1 MSALSLRLA
10 AAPDFD
16 LDMSGLTPDALKA
29 QRLGDIKRL
38 RLRQGTRSVP
48 LGDLF
53 EVDGAAGS
61 DELEIHGATPRL
73 QRVGAGMGAGVLRV
87 QGHCGHW
94 LGADLRGGT
103 LQLKGN
109 AGDGVAAGMRGGLID
124 VSGSIGD
131 FAGSAVPGAVSGMKG
146 GTLLVGKHAG
156 ARVGDRMRRGLIVI
170 GGDAGPYCGSQMIAG
185 SIVVL
190 GETGS
195 GIGSGMRRGTIALLN
210 APADLG
216 SNFVANGR
224 YELAFTQL
232 LVRHVAGLK
241 STWRARLARV
251 GAVERWV
258 GDAGAAGLGEILVM
272 G

>member
-16 LDMSGLTPDALKA
+16 IDMSGITPDAL
-29 QRLGDIKRL
+29 QPLRLTDIRRL
-38 RLRQGTRSVP
+38 RLRQGTRTVP

-53 EVDGAAGS
+53 EIDGAAGG
-61 DELEIHGATPRL
+61 DELEILDATPRL
-73 QRVGAGMGAGVLRV
+73 QRVGSGMAAGLLRV
-87 QGHCGHW
+87 QGRSGHW
-94 LGADLRGGT
+94 LGADMRGGT
-103 LQLKGN
+103 LLVKGD
-109 AGDGVAAGMRGGLID
+109 AGDGVAASMRGGLID
-124 VSGSIGD
+124 VGGSIGD

-146 GTLLVGKHAG
+146 GTLLVGRHAG

-170 GGDAGPYCGSQMIAG
+170 GGNAGRYCGSQMIAG

-190 GETGS
+190 GEVSG
-195 GIGSGMRRGTIALLN
+195 GIGSGMRRGTIALL
-210 APADLG
+210 APPADLG
-216 SNFVANGR
+216 SNFVSTGR

-241 STWRARLARV
+241 SAWRKRLAQV

-258 GDAGAAGLGEILVM
+258 GDAGAAGLGEILVL

>member
-16 LDMSGLTPDALKA
+16 IDMSGITPDAL
-29 QRLGDIKRL
+29 QPLRLTDIRRL
-38 RLRQGTRSVP
+38 RLRQGTRTVP

-53 EVDGAAGS
+53 EIDGAAGG
-61 DELEIHGATPRL
+61 DELELLDATPRL
-73 QRVGAGMGAGVLRV
+73 QRVGSGMAAGLLRV
-87 QGHCGHW
+87 QGRCGHW
-94 LGADLRGGT
+94 LGAD
-103 LQLKGN
+103 
-109 AGDGVAAGMRGGLID
+109 MR
-124 VSGSIGD
+124 
-131 FAGSAVPGAVSGMKG
+131 G
-146 GTLLVGKHAG
+146 GTLLVGRHAG

-170 GGDAGPYCGSQMIAG
+170 GGNAGRYCGSQMIAG

-190 GETGS
+190 GEVSG
-195 GIGSGMRRGTIALLN
+195 GIGSGMRRGTIALL
-210 APADLG
+210 APPADLG
-216 SNFVANGR
+216 SNFVSTGR

-241 STWRARLARV
+241 SAWRKRLAQV